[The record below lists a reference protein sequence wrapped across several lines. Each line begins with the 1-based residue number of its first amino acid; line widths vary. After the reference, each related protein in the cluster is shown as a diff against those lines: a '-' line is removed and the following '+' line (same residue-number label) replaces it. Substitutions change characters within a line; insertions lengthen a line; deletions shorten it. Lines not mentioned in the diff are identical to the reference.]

1 MKDKKIKDLTPET
14 IKLLV
19 ETSKSIGDI
28 CKKLGYAITGYNCNR
43 IKEIIANEGL
53 EMKPVDKC
61 LCGNS
66 RIPLNEILVD
76 NSKYNNNY
84 RLKIRLIKEN
94 MLEYK
99 CSGKNCV
106 NIGIWLGK
114 PLSLQLDHI
123 NGINND
129 NRIDNLRIICPNC
142 NAGLETFSGKN
153 IKKRTNSNF
162 YTRSDNFDI
171 DRNKKNIRSIG
182 KICVCGNTIKS
193 DSMMCVKC
201 NNISQRKVERPE
213 HSILIKEVSEIG
225 FLATGRK
232 YGVSD
237 NSIRKWIKKG

>member
-129 NRIDNLRIICPNC
+129 NRIENLRFLCPNC
-142 NAGLETFSGKN
+142 HSQTETYSGKN
-153 IKKRTNSNF
+153 NETHFSSGICWIFNEELKKSKRINPKELNNF
-162 YTRSDNFDI
+162 IELGWRKGK
-171 DRNKKNIRSIG
+171 RKKS
-182 KICVCGNTIKS
+182 T
-193 DSMMCVKC
+193 
-201 NNISQRKVERPE
+201 
-213 HSILIKEVSEIG
+213 
-225 FLATGRK
+225 
-232 YGVSD
+232 
-237 NSIRKWIKKG
+237 

>member
-1 MKDKKIKDLTPET
+1 MKIQIIHIQEILKI
-14 IKLLV
+14 
-19 ETSKSIGDI
+19 
-28 CKKLGYAITGYNCNR
+28 NF
-43 IKEIIANEGL
+43 IKEGL
-53 EMKPVDKC
+53 KYRICE
-61 LCGNS
+61 LCGQDENW
-66 RIPLNEILVD
+66 NGM
-76 NSKYNNNY
+76 
-84 RLKIRLIKEN
+84 KISLI
-94 MLEYK
+94 
-99 CSGKNCV
+99 
-106 NIGIWLGK
+106 
-114 PLSLQLDHI
+114 LDHI